1 MYTAIQSAIA
11 VDFTLYKIK
20 LLLLLFHAEII
31 VIGFVNALIDFFDR
45 PRLMAIGFSKCDAQR
60 ESKFI
65 FLPHGLTLLRTDS
78 KFHRSSG
85 Q

>member
-1 MYTAIQSAIA
+1 MYGQTVIII
-11 VDFTLYKIK
+11 T
-20 LLLLLFHAEII
+20 FHAEII

-65 FLPHGLTLLRTDS
+65 FLPDGLTLLRTDS